1 MEKSI
6 SEQINEKAQEIA
18 SQMTQENKRYDEI
31 RNSGRVFTMFQTD
44 DVIANQKEVVT
55 APLWSDEIATLD
67 SFYTNSLQTN
77 DQKQYYYEIFQT
89 GSSLTNAQPQFSV
102 AYGHKLGS
110 GSYSGSN
117 GLSTYPSKAI
127 YAQYKQLLLDPGQ
140 TVFTFKGGVTSNQI
154 YVVNINRARFKERI
168 DPGNVQLNL
177 AELNG
182 DSYANNA
189 FSGSVVGINAS
200 DKVIQLIDDSG
211 DTGETVT
218 SVVNS
223 SRVYNI
229 VSGTIDNGV
238 YSGDTTGYGLF
249 YPEKGVMVLNA
260 DVLDIS
266 CSFNSVTSSNKN
278 GDNAYKLFTS
288 ISGSSVINSASYNF
302 QGRSSET
309 LTSTHYFVRAKAPEY
324 NFSNNPSF
332 ATASTGNLS
341 QPDFVGNPRTYIT
354 MVGLYNEKQ
363 ELLAVAKVSQ
373 PLLKSFNKELVIKC
387 KLDY

>member
-1 MEKSI
+1 
-6 SEQINEKAQEIA
+6 
-18 SQMTQENKRYDEI
+18 
-31 RNSGRVFTMFQTD
+31 
-44 DVIANQKEVVT
+44 
-55 APLWSDEIATLD
+55 
-67 SFYTNSLQTN
+67 
-77 DQKQYYYEIFQT
+77 
-89 GSSLTNAQPQFSV
+89 
-102 AYGHKLGS
+102 
-110 GSYSGSN
+110 
-117 GLSTYPSKAI
+117 
-127 YAQYKQLLLDPGQ
+127 
-140 TVFTFKGGVTSNQI
+140 
-154 YVVNINRARFKERI
+154 
-168 DPGNVQLNL
+168 
-177 AELNG
+177 
-182 DSYANNA
+182 
-189 FSGSVVGINAS
+189 
-200 DKVIQLIDDSG
+200 
-211 DTGETVT
+211 
-218 SVVNS
+218 
-223 SRVYNI
+223 
-229 VSGTIDNGV
+229 
-238 YSGDTTGYGLF
+238 
-249 YPEKGVMVLNA
+249 MVLNA

-332 ATASTGNLS
+332 VTVSTGNLS